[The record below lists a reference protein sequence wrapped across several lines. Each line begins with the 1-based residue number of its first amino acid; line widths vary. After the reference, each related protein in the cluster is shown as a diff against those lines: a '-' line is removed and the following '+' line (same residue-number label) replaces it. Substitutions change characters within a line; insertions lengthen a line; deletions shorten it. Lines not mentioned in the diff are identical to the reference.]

1 MLVPMAKVELI
12 GPKNRFFDVVSLLHE
27 IGTLH
32 IEDLTKKIAAGEI
45 PLEQMDLVENQLA
58 EKERMED
65 LLIRLRSIIKAL
77 HLPTSTVDE
86 VARQKHYLGLW
97 QLDSKALAAQVT
109 EVIEQVEDKTS
120 SLAQAQSS
128 MEAELALLARYEP
141 ILQKIQPLAKQIVT
155 TGAYDSVALLVERR
169 YKGALEMLK
178 KELDEITKN
187 QCEIVSTDVDDDTT
201 AVIVV
206 FGRKYSEAV
215 HKFLAMENVNQIRL
229 PSEFQDMPF
238 DAAYDE
244 LRRRRTELPTQLEQV
259 KVELS
264 EMSSQWYMQL
274 STIRDVLVDKI
285 EEISAIP
292 KFGQTEYA
300 FVITGWL
307 PVDDVK
313 QFRRTIIETFGT
325 DVIVNQLEVDVHEY
339 AETPVQLHNPKFAA
353 PYEWL
358 LGKLKDGPP
367 QYGTIDPTVILA
379 ITYPLFFGMIV
390 GDIGYGAIMLGLILW
405 LRNKYKATPGMQMA
419 TSILGPAATSAIL
432 FGFFYGE
439 FFGDWLLPARLDL
452 VIPIP
457 LWGDFSLPYVRTHDV
472 YPLIYM
478 VLAVG
483 VIQIAFGLVLGVVN
497 AVKGKHMKHAY
508 IKGGLLGFIL
518 GIILLVAGSVLADS
532 GVSPVLRAAGA
543 IVLGG
548 GVLVAL
554 RFGAVMGF
562 VEILETFSSIASY
575 IRIMAV
581 GISGAIFAD
590 AINELASSVGLVA
603 GILAGVIFHSLHL
616 VLAAF
621 TPNIHAL
628 RLNFLEFFGKFYET
642 SKQEYKPFHKTGG
655 EKRA

>member
-1 MLVPMAKVELI
+1 MAKVELI

-32 IEDLTKKIAAGEI
+32 IEDLTKKIDAGEM

-86 VARQKHYLGLW
+86 VARQKHYLELW
-97 QLDSKALAAQVT
+97 QLDSKALAAEVT
-109 EVIEQVEDKTS
+109 TVIDQVEDKTS
-120 SLAQAQSS
+120 SLAQAQAS

-187 QCEIVSTDVDDDTT
+187 QCEIVSTDVDEDTT

-229 PSEFQDMPF
+229 PSEFHDMPF
-238 DAAYDE
+238 DVAYDQ
-244 LRRRRTELPTQLEQV
+244 LRQRRTELPTQLEQV

-264 EMSSQWYMQL
+264 EMSTQWYMKL
-274 STIRDVLVDKI
+274 STVRDVLVDKI
-285 EEISAIP
+285 DEIAAIP

-313 QFRRTIIETFGT
+313 GFRRTIIEAFGT
-325 DVIVNQLEVDVHEY
+325 DVIVNQTEVDEREF
-339 AETPVQLHNPKFAA
+339 AETPVALHNPKFAA
-353 PYEWL
+353 PYQL
-358 LGKLKDGPP
+358 LLDRLGGGMP
-367 QYGTIDPTVILA
+367 QYGTIDPTIILA
-379 ITYPLFFGMIV
+379 ITYPLIFGMIV
-390 GDIGYGAIMLGLILW
+390 GDIGYGVIMLGLVLW
-405 LRNKYKATPGMQMA
+405 LRNKYKDIPGVQMA
-419 TSILGPAATSAIL
+419 TSILGPAATSVIL

-439 FFGDWLLPARLDL
+439 FFGDWLLGPRLGL
-452 VIPIP
+452 VRPITIP
-457 LWGDFSLPYVRTHDV
+457 FTTFELPYVRTHDV
-472 YPLIYM
+472 MPLIIIALGM
-478 VLAVG
+478 GIV
-483 VIQIAFGLVLGVVN
+483 QILFGLVLGVMN
-497 AVKGKHMKHAY
+497 AVKGKHRKHAMV
-508 IKGGLLGFIL
+508 KGGLLGFII
-518 GIILLVAGSVLADS
+518 GALVLMAGYALTGSALSPALRMIGGAVL
-532 GVSPVLRAAGA
+532 
-543 IVLGG
+543 LGG
-548 GVLVAL
+548 VVATFW
-554 RFGAVMGF
+554 FGGIMGGI
-562 VEILETFSSIASY
+562 ETLETVSHIASY

-590 AINELASSVGLVA
+590 AINELASSVGVVA
-603 GILAGVIFHSLHL
+603 GIFAAVIFHSLHL

-628 RLNFLEFFGKFYET
+628 RLNFLEFFGKFYEA
-642 SKQEYKPFHKTGG
+642 SKEEYKPFHKTGG

>member
-1 MLVPMAKVELI
+1 MAKVELI
-12 GPKNRFFDVVSLLHE
+12 GPKSRFFDVVSLLHE

-32 IEDLTKKIAAGEI
+32 IEDLTKKIEAGEI
-45 PLEQMDLVENQLA
+45 PLEQMDVVENQLA

-77 HLPTSTVDE
+77 HLPSSTVDE
-86 VARQKHYLGLW
+86 VARQKHYLELW
-97 QLDSKALAAQVT
+97 QRDSKALAAEVT
-109 EVIEQVEDKTS
+109 DVIDQVEDKTS

-169 YKGALEMLK
+169 YKSALEMLK

-238 DAAYDE
+238 DVAYDQ
-244 LRRRRTELPTQLEQV
+244 LRERRVELPAQLEQV
-259 KVELS
+259 KAELS
-264 EMSSQWYMQL
+264 DMSSQWYMKL

-313 QFRRTIIETFGT
+313 AFRRTVIEAFGT
-325 DVIVNQLEVDVHEY
+325 DVIVNQLEVDEHEF

-358 LGKLKDGPP
+358 LNKLKDGPP

-390 GDIGYGAIMLGLILW
+390 GDIGYGAIMLALILW
-405 LRNKYKATPGMQMA
+405 LRSKYKETPGIQMA
-419 TSILGPAATSAIL
+419 TSILGPAATSAII
-432 FGFFYGE
+432 FGFVYGE
-439 FFGDWLLPARLDL
+439 FFGDWLLPWRLDL
-452 VIPIP
+452 VRPITIP
-457 LWGDFSLPYVRTHDV
+457 FTEFQLPYVRTHDV

-478 VLAVG
+478 VLVVG

-497 AVKGKHMKHAY
+497 AVKGKHTKHAW

-518 GIILLVAGSVLADS
+518 GAILLVAGMLLAES
-532 GVSPVLRAAGA
+532 GVSPALRAVGA
-543 IVLGG
+543 VVLGG
-548 GVLVAL
+548 GILVAL

-603 GILAGVIFHSLHL
+603 GILAGIIFHSLHL

-642 SKQEYKPFHKTGG
+642 SKEVYKPFQKTGG